1 VRLTGYPRLSDPVC
15 PLEVGEHEDMEELGT
30 RSGTEGAFRRSR
42 SRRSRSSGLMT
53 AGYAVVPASRA
64 MRGLLPPAN

>member
-1 VRLTGYPRLSDPVC
+1 
-15 PLEVGEHEDMEELGT
+15 MEELGT
-30 RSGTEGAFRRSR
+30 RSGAEGAFRRSR

-64 MRGLLPPAN
+64 MRGLLAPAN